1 MLLLFKAYLVSG
13 RRIWADYFDS
23 QGLHYAFYS
32 ATNATARQEALQEA
46 SAVGELEKAAEENRR
61 VEFSEEDEES
71 DTETSPAPSAGSY
84 DSVESETLDGLKDHP
99 ESDEYPSDKG
109 DSRAKVLSVLELEDL
124 FIASAPELSGEFP
137 SVVDYVIIYLTHD
150 CRVH

>member
-1 MLLLFKAYLVSG
+1 VTLLFFAYLVSG
-13 RRIWADYFDS
+13 RHIWADYFDS

-32 ATNATARQEALQEA
+32 ATNATTGQEALHEA
-46 SAVGELEKAAEENRR
+46 PAVGELVKATEENQR

-71 DTETSPAPSAGSY
+71 DEETSSTPSAGSY
-84 DSVESETLDGLKDHP
+84 DSIESETPDELKDP
-99 ESDEYPSDKG
+99 ESDEDASDKG
-109 DSRAKVLSVLELEDL
+109 DPRAKVLSVLELEDF

-137 SVVDYVIIYLTHD
+137 SVVCYVIHHLTYD